1 MAAPVTMNDSPKR
14 SIFSSPIRHIRR
26 LSRGGRVTPVSA
38 PSRGS
43 STTSHHD
50 DPGGVFVSTRSLL
63 EPKGLEALGKSF
75 RTASTYSESQTWS
88 SCDRL
93 DHHRGAPL
101 IASSPESRKP
111 IKDPAAE
118 LGLVLA
124 KSRRLPSTSPFASNH
139 VMVNN
144 DRLKN
149 MVAPLVRLREL
160 DSIARAHAEAMA
172 AAGKVFH
179 MNPQDIRSRFC
190 RASRRLGENVA
201 RGTSIQEIHQAMM
214 KNLSDRNN
222 ILDRRFTNMGMATAR
237 GKDNGLLYL
246 VQVFRG

>member
-1 MAAPVTMNDSPKR
+1 
-14 SIFSSPIRHIRR
+14 
-26 LSRGGRVTPVSA
+26 
-38 PSRGS
+38 
-43 STTSHHD
+43 
-50 DPGGVFVSTRSLL
+50 
-63 EPKGLEALGKSF
+63 
-75 RTASTYSESQTWS
+75 
-88 SCDRL
+88 
-93 DHHRGAPL
+93 
-101 IASSPESRKP
+101 
-111 IKDPAAE
+111 
-118 LGLVLA
+118 
-124 KSRRLPSTSPFASNH
+124 
-139 VMVNN
+139 MVNN